1 VVLVGIYFVEYFYI
15 SLRQGSNQSMYIIL
29 EYTVNINSALLTL
42 HYILAGQAGR
52 EITIIQ
58 EFVGY
63 NWLAMKFK

>member
-1 VVLVGIYFVEYFYI
+1 MRLILDTNVPIAESPFRCSIYSMNGVG
-15 SLRQGSNQSMYIIL
+15 G
-29 EYTVNINSALLTL
+29 
-42 HYILAGQAGR
+42 

>member
-1 VVLVGIYFVEYFYI
+1 LN
-15 SLRQGSNQSMYIIL
+15 SLSFFACRRWMN
-29 EYTVNINSALLTL
+29 VNW
-42 HYILAGQAGR
+42 QPER